1 MTLQRA
7 ENLEPDLERS
17 LPARAVI
24 IGEIKRLLRESC
36 RVEAEQI
43 GPETD
48 LLGELQ
54 LDSVQRLT
62 LVVELENHFAICFD
76 PGDEAGISTVADIAE
91 RIEAR
96 LRERADDD
104 GHDGDDGDNRGDRSN
119 GGAEA

>member
-1 MTLQRA
+1 MSSRA
-7 ENLEPDLERS
+7 E
-17 LPARAVI
+17 I
-24 IGEIKRLLRESC
+24 IDQIKRLLRESC

-48 LLGELQ
+48 LLAELQ

-96 LRERADDD
+96 LREPE
-104 GHDGDDGDNRGDRSN
+104 GDGDDGNNETIQRDGNN
-119 GGAEA
+119 GVAEA